1 MATDEGPA
9 DGARPQKPMRR
20 KPRRK
25 AGGPQDTG
33 NAAGEV
39 TRTPPGASSR
49 GAGTEAPD
57 GPNAEAEAQANAEA
71 EAEAARPRVRRRS
84 GLKPE
89 DKKQLTEVVRT
100 GRKRDRAKQKARE
113 AEIAAAGVV
122 EPEPTAGQ
130 PAWQPSEEELGQIE
144 AMAGLGFSI
153 EETCIVLGIS
163 EETWH
168 TYADTLRLKQQRVRG
183 LVVARTNVRQALYD
197 GAIGGSI
204 GHIRLYLELIE
215 GYVAR
220 TATELTG
227 KGGGPVEQHTT
238 GAVAVSGPLPDA
250 EIMARLRTLADRA
263 ASVVSTTQVQAQPA
277 PAVVDPAVVDRADED
292 PPIPPDT
299 PATA

>member
-9 DGARPQKPMRR
+9 DGASPRKPTRR
-20 KPRRK
+20 KPRRP

-33 NAAGEV
+33 DAAGEV

-49 GAGTEAPD
+49 GAGPAAHDGTDAEAP
-57 GPNAEAEAQANAEA
+57 
-71 EAEAARPRVRRRS
+71 RPRVRRRS

-113 AEIAAAGVV
+113 AQIAAAGVV
-122 EPEPTAGQ
+122 DPEPTAGQ

-220 TATELTG
+220 TATEVTG

-263 ASVVSTTQVQAQPA
+263 ASVVSTTVVQAQLA
-277 PAVVDPAVVDRADED
+277 PADTDPTETD

-299 PATA
+299 AATA

>member
-9 DGARPQKPMRR
+9 DGASPQKPSRR
-20 KPRRK
+20 KPRRQ
-25 AGGPQDTG
+25 AGGPQDTKD
-33 NAAGEV
+33 AAGEV
-39 TRTPPGASSR
+39 TGTPPGASSR
-49 GAGTEAPD
+49 GGGAAAHNGPEPEAAAGAD
-57 GPNAEAEAQANAEA
+57 
-71 EAEAARPRVRRRS
+71 AEAARPRVRRRS

-113 AEIAAAGVV
+113 AQIAAAGVV
-122 EPEPTAGQ
+122 DPEPTAGQ
-130 PAWQPSEEELGQIE
+130 PAWQPSEEELGQIQ

-163 EETWH
+163 EETWY
-168 TYADTLRLKQQRVRG
+168 TYADTLRLKQQRVQG
-183 LVVARTNVRQALYD
+183 LVLARTNVRQALYD
-197 GAIGGSI
+197 GAVAGSI

-220 TATELTG
+220 TATEVTG

-263 ASVVSTTQVQAQPA
+263 ASVVSTTLVHAQPA
-277 PAVVDPAVVDRADED
+277 PGEANPADADSADAD

-299 PATA
+299 AATA